1 LRAGLRCFGVL
12 ENHWNGD
19 LLDSVETVVNFATT
33 MTWKGKPPT
42 VKLIETTYQTGVSLT
57 QKAMEAKVKRLI
69 TLEKWFIDIYPT

>member
-1 LRAGLRCFGVL
+1 
-12 ENHWNGD
+12 
-19 LLDSVETVVNFATT
+19 